1 MHQKGNHSGVV
12 IVDLAHDALSYATF
26 CFNLAASVISAF
38 YIMIIIQFSKL
49 FMIFMMMIRF

>member
-12 IVDLAHDALSYATF
+12 IVDLAHDVLSYATF
-26 CFNLAASVISAF
+26 CFNVAASVISAF

-49 FMIFMMMIRF
+49 FNDFDDDD